1 MYKTRSTWLCGRKI
15 KKDKEI
21 NKNGIHSFEEQTIG
35 AWYDLQYCVRFWCYL
50 LGGILNRL
58 P

>member
-1 MYKTRSTWLCGRKI
+1 MRAIFAVKNTF
-15 KKDKEI
+15 DKEI